1 MAGEI
6 INSIKDKIK
15 ADKNFLL
22 SGSAGSGKTHS
33 LMEVL
38 SFIHLEYLLSNV
50 ACITYTNVAVDEIK
64 ERAPYKNIK
73 AATIHDFLWETIQN
87 YQKNIKISLIELLQ
101 SEIEEKN
108 SGIKYSGERTIDEN
122 FFSAIENIKYKDYR
136 KIEEGIISH
145 NDILKLA
152 NHMYKKYELLCEIL
166 IDKYKFILID
176 EYQDAEPQVIEIF
189 LDFLPRIAHKS
200 NIIGFFGD
208 AMQSIYD
215 TGIGNLN
222 EYLEKGKVTEIIK
235 GDNWRCSI
243 EVINLINKIR
253 IDEIF
258 QEPKGNNIERQGSI
272 KFLYS
277 KDELNIETIKK
288 KEYFNG
294 WEFINPK
301 ETKELYLTHNLIAD
315 KAGFGKVYNIY
326 SKDEI
331 IKQVHKIK
339 KELKKQN
346 RLDEIKDLI
355 YGNVLE
361 KKIVNEA
368 NNFKIFIEKNSLLF
382 EYAKGLAF
390 EELSKV
396 YLDKEKLVG
405 DNKDFLIKHL
415 YKIQDLV
422 FYYEQN
428 DINNF
433 IRNSNYKISS
443 VEDKIRLKD
452 LIEAIDDFKNKSI
465 SEVIDFADENKLIIK
480 DDLIKQFIEENNY
493 LFHRLKDLNYEQ
505 IINLYRFEQDFTPYS
520 TQHGIKG
527 AEFNNVFVIL
537 DNGKWNKYNFKYLFE
552 NTVGKESIIERTRK
566 MFYVSCSR
574 AKNNLIVYYNNPS
587 IEVLNK
593 ARQWFGDKNLIKIE
607 E

>member
-1 MAGEI
+1 MAGKI
-6 INSIKDKIK
+6 IDNIIEKIK
-15 ADKNFLL
+15 AGKNFLL
-22 SGSAGSGKTHS
+22 SGGAGSGKTHS

-38 SFIHLEYLLSNV
+38 NFIHSEYPFSNV
-50 ACITYTNVAVDEIK
+50 ACITYTNVAVEEIK

-87 YQKNIKISLIELLQ
+87 YQKDIKISLIELLQ

-108 SGIKYSGERTIDEN
+108 SGIKYSGERTIDNN
-122 FFSAIENIKYKDYR
+122 FFNSIEKIKYKDYR

-152 NHMYKKYELLCEIL
+152 NHMYKKYDLLCKIL
-166 IDKYKFILID
+166 IDKYQFILID
-176 EYQDAEPQVIEIF
+176 EYQDAEQQVIEIF
-189 LDFLPRIAHKS
+189 LDFLPRITHKN

-215 TGIGNLN
+215 TGIGDLN
-222 EYLEKGKVTEIIK
+222 KYIEEGKVTEIK
-235 GDNWRCSI
+235 KADNWRCSV

-253 IDEIF
+253 IDGII
-258 QEPKGNNIERQGSI
+258 QEPKGDNAKREGSI

-277 KDELNIETIKK
+277 NDKLDIDIIKS
-288 KEYFNG
+288 KEYFNN
-294 WEFINPK
+294 WDITNPK
-301 ETKELYLTHNLIAD
+301 ETKELYLTHNLIAN
-315 KAGFGKVYNIY
+315 KAGFGVVYNVY

-331 IKQVHKIK
+331 IKQAHKIK
-339 KELKKQN
+339 KKLKGEN
-346 RLDEIKDLI
+346 RIDEIKDLTF
-355 YGNVLE
+355 GEVVE
-361 KKIVNEA
+361 RKIVNEA
-368 NNFKIFIEKNSLLF
+368 PNFKKFIEENDLLF
-382 EYAKGLAF
+382 EYAKKLPF

-415 YKIQDLV
+415 YKIQDLIY
-422 FYYEQN
+422 FYENN
-428 DINNF
+428 DINSF
-433 IRNSNYKISS
+433 VRNCDFKIKS
-443 VEDKIRLKD
+443 VEDKIKLKKLIDNLKD
-452 LIEAIDDFKNKSI
+452 VGHKSI
-465 SEVIDFADENKLIIK
+465 SEVIDFADKNELIIK
-480 DDLIKQFIEENNY
+480 DDLIKQFIAENNY
-493 LFHRLKDLNYEQ
+493 LFYRLKDINYEQ

-552 NTVGKESIIERTRK
+552 NTAGKESIIERTRK

-574 AKNNLIVYYNNPS
+574 AKDNLIVYYNNPS
-587 IEVLNK
+587 NEVLNRAK
-593 ARQWFGDKNLIKIE
+593 EWFGENNLIEIQE
-607 E
+607 

>member
-1 MAGEI
+1 MAVEI
-6 INSIKDKIK
+6 IDKIINNIK
-15 ADKNFLL
+15 AGKNFLL
-22 SGSAGSGKTHS
+22 SGGAGSGKTHS

-38 SFIHLEYLLSNV
+38 KYIHSEYPLSNV

-87 YQKNIKISLIELLQ
+87 YQKDIKISLIELFQ
-101 SEIEEKN
+101 FEIKEKN
-108 SGIKYSGERTIDEN
+108 SGIKYSGDKTIDEK
-122 FFSAIENIKYKDYR
+122 FFNSIEKIKYKDYR
-136 KIEEGIISH
+136 KIDEGIISH
-145 NDILKLA
+145 NDVLKLA
-152 NHMYKKYELLCEIL
+152 NHMYKKYDLLCEIL
-166 IDKYKFILID
+166 IDKYEFILID

-189 LDFLPRIAHKS
+189 LDFLARITHKS
-200 NIIGFFGD
+200 NIVGFFGD

-222 EYLEKGKVTEIIK
+222 EYIENGKVTEIIK
-235 GDNWRCSI
+235 EDNWRCSV

-253 IDEIF
+253 IDGII
-258 QEPKGNNIERQGSI
+258 QEPKGDNAEIKGSI
-272 KFLYS
+272 KFIYS
-277 KDELNIETIKK
+277 NDELDIDIIKTK
-288 KEYFNG
+288 KYFNG
-294 WEFINPK
+294 WDFTNPK

-315 KAGFGKVYNIY
+315 KAGFGEVYNVY
-326 SKDEI
+326 SKDGI

-339 KELKKQN
+339 KKLKEQD
-346 RLDEIKDLI
+346 RLEEIKNLTF
-355 YGNVLE
+355 GNLLE

-368 NNFKIFIEKNSLLF
+368 PNFKKFIEENSLLF
-382 EYAKGLAF
+382 EYAKGLSF

-433 IRNSNYKISS
+433 IRNSNYKINS
-443 VEDKIRLKD
+443 VEDKIKLKD
-452 LIEAIDDFKNKSI
+452 LIEAINDFKNKSI
-465 SEVIDFADENKLIIK
+465 SEVIDFADENELIIK
-480 DDLIKQFIEENNY
+480 DDLIKQFITENNY
-493 LFHRLKDLNYEQ
+493 LFYRLKDINYEQ

-552 NTVGKESIIERTRK
+552 NTAGKESIIDRTRK

-574 AKNNLIVYYNNPS
+574 AKDSLIVYYNNPS
-587 IEVLNK
+587 NEVLNK
-593 ARQWFGDKNLIKIE
+593 VKKWFGENNLIEIQE
-607 E
+607 

>member
-6 INSIKDKIK
+6 IDKIINNIK
-15 ADKNFLL
+15 AVKNFLL
-22 SGSAGSGKTHS
+22 SGGAGSGKTHS

-38 SFIHLEYLLSNV
+38 KYIHSEYPLSNV
-50 ACITYTNVAVDEIK
+50 ACITYTNIAVDEIK

-73 AATIHDFLWETIQN
+73 AATIHDFLWKTIQN
-87 YQKNIKISLIELLQ
+87 YQKDIKISLIELLQ
-101 SEIEEKN
+101 FEIKEKN
-108 SGIKYSGERTIDEN
+108 SGIKYSGDKTIDEN
-122 FFSAIENIKYKDYR
+122 FFNSIEKIKYKDYR
-136 KIEEGIISH
+136 KIDEGIISH
-145 NDILKLA
+145 NDVLKLA
-152 NHMYKKYELLCEIL
+152 NHMYKKYDLLCEIL
-166 IDKYKFILID
+166 IDKYEFILID

-189 LDFLPRIAHKS
+189 LDFLPRITHKS

-222 EYLEKGKVTEIIK
+222 EYIENGKVTEIIK
-235 GDNWRCSI
+235 EDNWRCSV

-253 IDEIF
+253 IDGII
-258 QEPKGNNIERQGSI
+258 QEPKGDNAEIKGSI
-272 KFLYS
+272 KFIYS
-277 KDELNIETIKK
+277 NDELYIDIIKTK
-288 KEYFNG
+288 KYFDD
-294 WEFINPK
+294 WDFTNPK

-315 KAGFGKVYNIY
+315 KAGFGIVYSIY

-339 KELKKQN
+339 KRLKEEN
-346 RLDEIKDLI
+346 RIAEINDLTF
-355 YGNVLE
+355 GEVLE

-368 NNFKIFIEKNSLLF
+368 RNFKRFIEENNLLF
-382 EYAKGLAF
+382 EYAKRLPF

-405 DNKDFLIKHL
+405 DNKDFLVKHL

-433 IRNSNYKISS
+433 IRNSNYKINS
-443 VEDKIRLKD
+443 VEDKIKLKD
-452 LIEAIDDFKNKSI
+452 LIEAINDFKNKSI

-480 DDLIKQFIEENNY
+480 DDLIKQFITENTY
-493 LFHRLKDLNYEQ
+493 LYHRLKDIKYEE

-552 NTVGKESIIERTRK
+552 NTAGKESIIERTRK

-574 AKNNLIVYYNNPS
+574 AKDNLIVYYNNPS
-587 IEVLNK
+587 NIVLDK
-593 ARQWFGDKNLIKIE
+593 AREWFGENNVIE
-607 E
+607 I